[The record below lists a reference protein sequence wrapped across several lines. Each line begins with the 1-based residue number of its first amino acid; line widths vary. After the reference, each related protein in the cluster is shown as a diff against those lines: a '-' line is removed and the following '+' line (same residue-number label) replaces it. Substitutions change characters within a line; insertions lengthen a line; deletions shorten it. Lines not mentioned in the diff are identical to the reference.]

1 MTADIT
7 IRSALVDDVADI
19 ARLHR
24 AIWCDAYRDL
34 APADV
39 YQALDEEYR
48 RMRWADMLANPRRD
62 QRVLLAV
69 LDDRLVGIGAI
80 AASFEP
86 AFEGRGEIK
95 SLYVDPA
102 IKRQGIGRRLMR
114 DMAREFVSMG
124 YSAIGLGVVVGNEP
138 AIAFYR
144 ALGGQLV
151 GQYVDPGPIWR
162 SDNLIFAW
170 DDLSL
175 LT

>member
-24 AIWCDAYRDL
+24 AIWCDTYRDL

-80 AASFEP
+80 AASSEP

-95 SLYVDPA
+95 SLYVDSS
-102 IKRQGIGRRLMR
+102 IKRRGIGRLMMR
-114 DMAREFVSMG
+114 EMAREFVSMG